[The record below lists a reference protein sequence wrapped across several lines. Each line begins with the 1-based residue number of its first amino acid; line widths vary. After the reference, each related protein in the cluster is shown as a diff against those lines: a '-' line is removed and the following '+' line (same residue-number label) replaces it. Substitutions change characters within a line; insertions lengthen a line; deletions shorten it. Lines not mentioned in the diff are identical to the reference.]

1 MTDNVLQASSSNL
14 EILVNERSCQRL
26 VFVIHSTPDQIEKL
40 QLKAREVLPQPSQNS
55 PNCIET
61 FDNRRDRIYTFNTYA
76 SKIGEIPIWG
86 PTIQCQ
92 NRLALSK
99 KELCFS
105 KVSNCKRISN
115 LLILDVFQGFED
127 DFYTV
132 LACPFHLNNIAV
144 KFCQI

>member
-1 MTDNVLQASSSNL
+1 MFYKLLLPYL

-40 QLKAREVLPQPSQNS
+40 QLKAQEVLPQPSQNS

-92 NRLALSK
+92 TALHCQRKS
-99 KELCFS
+99 
-105 KVSNCKRISN
+105 
-115 LLILDVFQGFED
+115 
-127 DFYTV
+127 YV
-132 LACPFHLNNIAV
+132 LAR
-144 KFCQI
+144 CQIAKESVT